1 MTGFP
6 NYADLNRPDDSGLPL
21 AWGAWGAED
30 QLGTLNHITPE
41 AVRAAAAL
49 VRRGVRFNLDLPL
62 HVPYALTKP
71 KSHRF
76 RTAPRHTINEITAT
90 GALVGRDDLLDSF
103 YLQGSSQWDG
113 LTHIGDPRH
122 GFYNGVRADQITGK
136 EGTRNG
142 IEQVAEFGMAGRCVL
157 ADLSRHFART
167 GRDWH
172 PNRQMVVTPTEVE
185 ECLAAQGVTLQAG
198 DILLVRYG
206 WLEAFLAGGDEEG
219 RDAVLRPWSF
229 SGLSGGEDT
238 WEFIWDNR
246 IAAVASDS
254 VTTEVWPLVEGKPS
268 LHLAIAR
275 LGITIGELFDLE
287 ALAEDSADNGEY
299 TAFFTSSPLNLR
311 GGVGSPPNAMA
322 IR

>member
-6 NYADLNRPDDSGLPL
+6 AYADLNRPDESGLPL
-21 AWGAWGAED
+21 AWGVWGAED
-30 QLGTLNHITPE
+30 QLGTLNHISTE
-41 AVRAAAAL
+41 AVRAAAGL

-62 HVPYALTKP
+62 HVPYGVTMP

-76 RTAPRHTINEITAT
+76 RTAPKHTINEITGT
-90 GALVGRDDLLDSF
+90 GSLPARDDLLDSF
-103 YLQGSSQWDG
+103 YLQSSSQWDG

-122 GFYNGVRADQITGK
+122 GFYNGVQANQITGQ

-142 IEQVAEFGMAGRCVL
+142 MEQVAELGMAGRCVL
-157 ADLSRHFART
+157 ADLSRHFAKI
-167 GRDWH
+167 GREWH
-172 PNRQMVVTPTEVE
+172 PNQQMVVTPAEVE
-185 ECLAAQGVTLQAG
+185 ACLAAQGVALRAG

-206 WLEAFLAGGDEEG
+206 WLEAFFAGGDEAG

-254 VTTEVWPLVEGKPS
+254 VTTEVWPLVEGRPS

-287 ALAEDSADNGEY
+287 ALASDSAASGEY